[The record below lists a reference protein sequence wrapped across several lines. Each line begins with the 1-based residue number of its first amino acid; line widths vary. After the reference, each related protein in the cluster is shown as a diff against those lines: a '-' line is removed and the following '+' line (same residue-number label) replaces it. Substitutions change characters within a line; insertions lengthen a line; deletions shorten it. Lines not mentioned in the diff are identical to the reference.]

1 MIMNLEEIQ
10 KFLDDNNTTLEE
22 YLRENMITDEEKK
35 YVDKIWVDAIYKNL
49 GEDT

>member
-10 KFLDDNNTTLEE
+10 KFLDDNNITLEE

-35 YVDKIWVDAIYKNL
+35 YVDKIWVDAIYRNF
-49 GEDT
+49 EE